1 MHADHE
7 QYMQAA
13 LSLARRNLGQTW
25 PNPSVG
31 AVIVKDGYIIAEGY
45 TARGGRPH
53 AETQAL
59 EQAGAQAKDATLY
72 VSLEPCSHHGKT
84 PPCTEAVIRSG
95 IRHVVSACTD
105 PNPQVSGKGIAQL
118 KAAGIEVTEGICR
131 NEASALNRGFF
142 SVITRK
148 RPFISLKIATSLDG
162 KIATGKGESKWIT
175 AAPAREY
182 AHMIRSQYDA
192 VATGI
197 GTVLADDPQLTC
209 RLSGLE
215 DKSPVRIVFDS
226 KLRLPEQ
233 SKLAQ
238 NARKLPVW
246 CLHAANEQN
255 KSLESLG
262 IKMLASAGKERIDIA
277 EAMSILA
284 QQGITRLL
292 VEAGAVLSTAFLQSG
307 LVDRMYWFRAPLVI
321 GNDGLAAFGG
331 SFSPALSQLA
341 RWHAVE
347 HVTLPPD
354 SMDVLECSPVS

>member
-31 AVIVKDGYIIAEGY
+31 AVIVKDGHIIAEGY

-53 AETQAL
+53 AETQAI
-59 EQAGAQAKDATLY
+59 EQAGASAEGATMY

-84 PPCTEAVIRSG
+84 PPCTEAIIRSG
-95 IRHVVSACTD
+95 IRHVVTACTD
-105 PNPQVSGKGIAQL
+105 PNPQVSGKGIGQL
-118 KAAGIEVTEGICR
+118 KAAGIEVTEGVCS
-131 NEASALNRGFF
+131 NEAANLNRGFF

-162 KIATGKGESKWIT
+162 KIATGNGESKWIT
-175 AAPAREY
+175 SAPAREY
-182 AHMIRSQYDA
+182 AHMLRSQYDA

-209 RLSGLE
+209 RLPGLE
-215 DKSPVRIVFDS
+215 DKSPVRVVFDS
-226 KLRLPEQ
+226 HLRLPEK

-238 NARKLPVW
+238 SARNIPVW
-246 CLHAANEQN
+246 CLHTATE
-255 KSLESLG
+255 KSTKLESLG
-262 IKMLASAGKERIDIA
+262 IKPLVSASSGRVDVA
-277 EAMSILA
+277 EAMSLLA

-292 VEAGAVLSTAFLQSG
+292 VEAGAALSTAFLQSG

-331 SFSPALSQLA
+331 GFTPALSQLA
-341 RWHAVE
+341 RWHVVE
-347 HVTLPPD
+347 HVTLSPD
-354 SMDVLECSPVS
+354 SMDIMECSPAS